1 MALPKTAKT
10 EDKESAPFKYIAFL
24 TVLPKHFLLALTQ
37 IGQWF
42 RWTVAQPNM
51 AMIQDTMFV
60 SSNI

>member
-10 EDKESAPFKYIAFL
+10 EDKERAPFKYTAFL
-24 TVLPKHFLLALTQ
+24 TVLPKHFPLALTQ

-42 RWTVAQPNM
+42 RWTVVQPNV
-51 AMIQDTMFV
+51 AMIHDTMFV